1 MVKTGYVQEIRRFG
15 REIVIDGIRFKVS
28 KDALGPGWSKNPLT
42 SLEKGFRVAFGF
54 DGQVIKWIVVA
65 GRPGHKGCDEPVT
78 IGYDFG
84 SSESPDE
91 PYYPIPFTAPE
102 RRAA

>member
-1 MVKTGYVQEIRRFG
+1 MVKTGFVEEVKRFG
-15 REIVIDGIRFKVS
+15 REIVIDGIRFRVS
-28 KDALGPGWSKNPLT
+28 KDALGPDWSKNPLI
-42 SLEKGFRVAFGF
+42 SLKKGLRVRFGF

-65 GRPGHKGCDEPVT
+65 GRPGHQGCEEPVT

-84 SSESPDE
+84 PTESPDE

-102 RRAA
+102 RKAA